1 MSRVN
6 TLFFPFKGGE
16 NLIDPVL
23 EMNPGELINSLNYE
37 CDASGGG
44 YRRIDGFER
53 FDGRTAPS
61 SLLESSYDTRA
72 LWIDAMVSARS
83 AITAL
88 PGSGPVRGVWKF
100 NDITYG
106 FRDNSGATACVMHKA
121 TASGWVAVTMDSVLT
136 FTLGT
141 NEISIGDTITG
152 VTSSA
157 TATVTHVRIN
167 SGTWSGGDAEGDIY
181 YNPSTLSG
189 TFQAEVIQVSTVNS
203 ANIAGAG
210 VVGAFPAGG
219 YYEFINYNFYG
230 LSYSKTMYGVNGV
243 GQGFS
248 FDGSDV
254 IFIDT
259 GTSVDTPSKIY
270 AHAKQLF
277 FAFPGGSVQHS
288 APGEPYIFSAILG
301 SSEIAIG
308 EECTGF
314 ATVPGESLAIFG
326 RNNISILYGTGV
338 ADWKLFT
345 YSTDS
350 GAINKSIQ
358 SLGTPLFMDDQGIK
372 KLIPSNIYGDFNVN
386 VLSDKMKPYLE
397 TKLGSVNCS
406 VKVRNKEQYRLFLDN
421 QVILTLSMRNGKV
434 IGMTRANL
442 GKTFNVAVS
451 CNSNAGEETLYAG
464 DTDGYVYE
472 LDAGNNFDGSE
483 IVAAIRP
490 IFYHFKNPENYKR
503 FIKAVLEISTEESMP
518 MTFIPEFSYGDSYSP
533 VAEEDD
539 ITITAGAGYWGSEYW
554 EDFYWDSQSIST
566 AYAYL
571 TGIGK
576 NFRMYIK
583 STGTYEKPH
592 TLQGAIIHFS
602 NKGRVK

>member
-338 ADWKLFT
+338 ADWKLST

-350 GAINKSIQ
+350 GAINNSVQ
-358 SLGTPLFMDDQGIK
+358 SLDIPFFMDDQGMK
-372 KLIPSNIYGDFNVN
+372 KLATSMNYGDFNVDT
-386 VLSDKMKPYLE
+386 LSDKMKPYLK
-397 TKLGSVNCS
+397 TKLGNLSCS
-406 VKVRNKEQYRLFLDN
+406 VKVRNKEQYRIFLDN
-421 QVILTLSMRNGKV
+421 K
-434 IGMTRANL
+434 
-442 GKTFNVAVS
+442 
-451 CNSNAGEETLYAG
+451 
-464 DTDGYVYE
+464 
-472 LDAGNNFDGSE
+472 
-483 IVAAIRP
+483 
-490 IFYHFKNPENYKR
+490 
-503 FIKAVLEISTEESMP
+503 
-518 MTFIPEFSYGDSYSP
+518 
-533 VAEEDD
+533 
-539 ITITAGAGYWGSEYW
+539 
-554 EDFYWDSQSIST
+554 
-566 AYAYL
+566 
-571 TGIGK
+571 
-576 NFRMYIK
+576 
-583 STGTYEKPH
+583 
-592 TLQGAIIHFS
+592 
-602 NKGRVK
+602 